1 MYLLKFG
8 MKKTIFLTFLLFG
21 FVLNSIYCQTKLNF
35 DGKRGDKFEA
45 LNGSIDSLRN
55 NGSTKIILSGKT
67 KYTDYKIFSH
77 KRDT

>member
-1 MYLLKFG
+1 LSLLKFG

-45 LNGSIDSLRN
+45 LTDLPRLFYPEKQNIQTIKYFLTKEILHT
-55 NGSTKIILSGKT
+55 STLP
-67 KYTDYKIFSH
+67 
-77 KRDT
+77 